1 VCTGVVRVKGKLRDD
16 ANIVGEYLSANW
28 LCLREDLCFDDNV
41 SMVSARPYHTQIEC
55 IKSKCI
61 KPHTHAYICIHTCV
75 CSRPSFNE
83 PQVPVYSVLQCVAV
97 CYSVLQCV
105 AV

>member
-41 SMVSARPYHTQIEC
+41 SMVCLPDLITH
-55 IKSKCI
+55 KSN
-61 KPHTHAYICIHTCV
+61 V
-75 CSRPSFNE
+75 
-83 PQVPVYSVLQCVAV
+83 
-97 CYSVLQCV
+97 
-105 AV
+105 